1 MYVTRRLSRLSP
13 VISVFSD
20 LVRTPSVRTF
30 RSDVSRRQPKGGG
43 DRGEKK
49 SKREKEGER
58 RSERGRHTK
67 RGGGQNETE
76 REPPNERAGGEGRN
90 VSERERGDSRAIGCS
105 TQSSSV
111 CQPVIYG
118 RSS

>member
-1 MYVTRRLSRLSP
+1 M
-13 VISVFSD
+13 ISVFSD
-20 LVRTPSVRTF
+20 LVRTPSVVAVRTF

-49 SKREKEGER
+49 SRREKRKEREGARGAGIRKEGEDRMR
-58 RSERGRHTK
+58 RSESRRMS
-67 RGGGQNETE
+67 E
-76 REPPNERAGGEGRN
+76 REGKDGTC
-90 VSERERGDSRAIGCS
+90 ERERGDSRAIGCS